1 MQKINQVF
9 NDTYFGTR
17 ILANATKLRDTLE
30 KNKDIEIQN
39 ASTETEKEEIENT
52 YKRKLQAIY
61 RIRNNAYS
69 YLLTNKFQCTY
80 EINKEDNSKI
90 FYMNIE
96 GIIYDCK
103 ESAVKNILGKE
114 YETIVQYC
122 LPQEEYTQ
130 IIEEESIKEEATI
143 VTKPAQKNKKDKTS
157 ISNDIADQLLD
168 VLESDIEIFGDDN
181 LLDIKKDLNK
191 NKIDIIPIKEE
202 SSDNNIQ
209 KNNVDEITNDLNIAS
224 KISRCPRCFA
234 PLNENQDTCDFC
246 GYEIT
251 VKKTLTREELANKDV
266 EDEFSEE
273 DIDKMFEELEQRL
286 NETNNNTN
294 VTIKTI
300 TPKLEVETTIDPED
314 LETVR
319 LYNPEKSE
327 PMKKRSEMIMDIYT
341 LKLKDPKQQ
350 NDDGTQIKEEHRRKR
365 KSEYEAELN
374 SPHEEIVEDEIIR
387 EVKIFVYP
395 LSVPESG
402 SELSSEILVF
412 ITQDGNCGSFCSG
425 LTGINSVKVNTNIH
439 NFIVRGQ
446 WDNGNFITKVIGNG
460 KTLIDSCEIERVKE
474 EIRPDDIVSAKL
486 GHPITFLSV
495 EYVDGTETVKIH
507 AVPISDENEEDGY
520 AKTLYLMEN
529 VNLKERKLFITK
541 ASNYITFEFEEEI
554 YKATAKWKDD
564 TFKMKVANY

>member
-130 IIEEESIKEEATI
+130 IIEEESIKEETTI

-209 KNNVDEITNDLNIAS
+209 KNNVDESTNDLNIAS

-474 EIRPDDIVSAKL
+474 EIRPDDIVAAKL

>member
-130 IIEEESIKEEATI
+130 IIEEKSIKEEATI

-374 SPHEEIVEDEIIR
+374 SPHEEIIEDEIIR

-474 EIRPDDIVSAKL
+474 EIRPDDIVAAKL

>member
-130 IIEEESIKEEATI
+130 IIEEESIKEETTI

-209 KNNVDEITNDLNIAS
+209 KNNVDESTNDLNIAS

-374 SPHEEIVEDEIIR
+374 SPHEEIIEDEIIR

-474 EIRPDDIVSAKL
+474 EIRPDDIVAAKL